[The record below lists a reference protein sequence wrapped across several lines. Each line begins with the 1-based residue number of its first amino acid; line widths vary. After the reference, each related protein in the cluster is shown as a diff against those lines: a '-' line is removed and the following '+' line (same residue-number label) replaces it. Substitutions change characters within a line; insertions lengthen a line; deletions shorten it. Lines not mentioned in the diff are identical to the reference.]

1 MRKTGPK
8 RQKEL
13 DIQKAWGDL
22 EGCVIVGSE
31 GPWRRCSGVG
41 SND

>member
-1 MRKTGPK
+1 MRNMGPK

-22 EGCVIVGSE
+22 EDCVIVGLE
-31 GPWRRCSGVG
+31 GP
-41 SND
+41 